1 MGVEKNI
8 VTDTIFELFQKQDDG
23 PKYRVL
29 SAALRQ
35 GISEGRLPPET
46 RLPPVRE
53 LAWRLGMTPGTVA
66 RAYTLLTDEA
76 LLVAEVGR
84 GTFVAGQG
92 EPRPPL
98 YITLQKD
105 GAPDGGE
112 MVSLFTARLPDLGQV
127 RLIQEGFQRVA
138 ARPDRALLDYPSAA
152 AFAPARQA
160 VVSWLGSVPLGP
172 LHHED
177 VVLSHGAQSGI
188 SLVMQAVL
196 RGRRPVIMV
205 EELAYPG
212 FRRAAELLRAEI
224 VAVPMD
230 AEGIVPEA
238 LAEVAR
244 RHEGQLLCT
253 SPQLHN
259 PTAIVTPPERR
270 REIAEVAR
278 KGGFDILEDDSTFL
292 GDTHSGTYREMLP
305 DQSWYVSS
313 ISKTLTPAL
322 RIGFAIAPHRRRTAL
337 RRVAENGFFGLA
349 RPLADLTEDLLTR
362 PETREVVR
370 AVQAQNAAY
379 VRATVN
385 ALGGFDLGWDE
396 DSPFVWLRLPA
407 GWRAASFCMAAEAQG
422 VQVRPAEDFAPRN
435 AFAPHAIRIG
445 MNGLVAM
452 SDFEAALAR
461 LRALLDN
468 PPEQILV

>member
-1 MGVEKNI
+1 MQFQEFFGLQAIGGFGDGLEEDAYGV
-8 VTDTIFELFQKQDDG
+8 
-23 PKYRVL
+23 
-29 SAALRQ
+29 
-35 GISEGRLPPET
+35 RL
-46 RLPPVRE
+46 
-53 LAWRLGMTPGTVA
+53 LAENV
-66 RAYTLLTDEA
+66 DEA
-76 LLVAEVGR
+76 I
-84 GTFVAGQG
+84 
-92 EPRPPL
+92 
-98 YITLQKD
+98 ITSSCSKNFGIYCERTGCLILIAKD
-105 GAPDGGE
+105 EESMLDVRSQAAI
-112 MVSLFTARLPDLGQV
+112 TARENYSNP
-127 RLIQEGFQRVA
+127 
-138 ARPDRALLDYPSAA
+138 
-152 AFAPARQA
+152 PAHGGA
-160 VVSWLGSVPLGP
+160 VV
-172 LHHED
+172 
-177 VVLSHGAQSGI
+177 I
-188 SLVMQAVL
+188 
-196 RGRRPVIMV
+196 
-205 EELAYPG
+205 
-212 FRRAAELLRAEI
+212 
-224 VAVPMD
+224 
-230 AEGIVPEA
+230 
-238 LAEVAR
+238 
-244 RHEGQLLCT
+244 
-253 SPQLHN
+253 
-259 PTAIVTPPERR
+259 
-270 REIAEVAR
+270 
-278 KGGFDILEDDSTFL
+278 DILEDDSTFL

-435 AFAPHAIRIG
+435 AFAPHAVRIG